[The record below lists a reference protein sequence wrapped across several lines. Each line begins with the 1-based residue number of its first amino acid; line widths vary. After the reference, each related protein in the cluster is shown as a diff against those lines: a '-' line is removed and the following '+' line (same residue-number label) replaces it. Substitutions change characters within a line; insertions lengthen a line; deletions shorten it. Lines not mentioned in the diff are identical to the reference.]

1 MIRARGLVKDFV
13 ASGRLRAVD
22 HLSFEVAPGEIYG
35 LLGPNGAGKTTAMRL
50 LSRRQARPRAGLR
63 GIAPGPIIKA
73 LTRGG
78 SNHGRPND

>member
-1 MIRARGLVKDFV
+1 MATLLTRDLTKSYGGRTVVRGVSLEI
-13 ASGRLRAVD
+13 ASG
-22 HLSFEVAPGEIYG
+22 EVIG